1 MTSPYFSISNYDFTS
16 IVTYSGSVSPSGGD
30 LKVDEYN
37 YPWRNYATA
46 VNSGR
51 KLRKYTVEVASLV
64 RADIETF
71 LNVVNNAQLDDEFCP
86 GDSDRAAYVYM
97 AHAEA
102 TKPDLVA
109 NPTTGIMCWWYKA
122 KAEITV
128 RGAWLYGPD
137 QGQALVNSMPL
148 WSYSVFTNNGNI
160 PAGIDYCMVSGGYDT
175 DYIKSLA
182 LRTYLYPTALPDPRG
197 DILVCTKMMRNDRL
211 EFNRWGEVRH
221 QYSTNFPMIYA
232 ELQKDL
238 QGSGFMNYGTGGSI
252 GLNALHLGNNGK
264 IIMPFW
270 GPLPISLPPYLEVW
284 VTAITGTPIVQ
295 SGNASDLS
303 DLAGWSH
310 TLQLGYNKIYAPL
323 NTGMSDV
330 FFGITTGAGDAITIS
345 SIKGVVNRYVAPSS
359 MYLPD
364 PGATFAFVVAGYSG
378 GSLLNQLQYNYR
390 DLFYF

>member
-51 KLRKYTVEVASLV
+51 KLRKYAVEVASLV
-64 RADIETF
+64 RSDIETF
-71 LNVVNNAQLDDEFCP
+71 MNVVNNAQQDDEFCP

-109 NPTTGIMCWWYKA
+109 NPVTGIMCWWYKA

-137 QGQALVNSMPL
+137 QGQALVSNKTIPS
-148 WSYSVFTNNGNI
+148 SSAFTNNGNI
-160 PAGIDYCMVSGGYDT
+160 AAGIDYVLASGGYDT
-175 DYIKSLA
+175 DYMKNLGVYS
-182 LRTYLYPTALPDPRG
+182 YLTNSNELQGY
-197 DILVCTKMMRNDRL
+197 ILLCTKMMRNDRL

-221 QYSTNFPMIYA
+221 SYSTNFPMIYA

-310 TLQLGYNKIYAPL
+310 TLQLGYNKIYTPL
-323 NTGMSDV
+323 NTGMTDV
-330 FFGITTGAGDAITIS
+330 FFGITTGGSDAITIS

-359 MYLPD
+359 MYLID
-364 PGATFAFVVAGYSG
+364 PGASFTFGVTCFG
-378 GSLLNQLQYNYR
+378 GGTLLNQLEYNYR

>member
-51 KLRKYTVEVASLV
+51 KLRKYAVEVASLV
-64 RADIETF
+64 RSDIETF
-71 LNVVNNAQLDDEFCP
+71 MNVVNNAQQDDEFCP

-109 NPTTGIMCWWYKA
+109 NPATGIMCWWYKA

-137 QGQALVNSMPL
+137 QGQALVSNKTIPS
-148 WSYSVFTNNGNI
+148 SSFFTNNGSI
-160 PAGIDYCMVSGGYDT
+160 GAGIDYVLASGGYDT
-175 DYIKSLA
+175 DYMKNLGVYS
-182 LRTYLYPTALPDPRG
+182 YLTNSNELQGY
-197 DILVCTKMMRNDRL
+197 ILLCTKMMRNDRL

-310 TLQLGYNKIYAPL
+310 TLQLGYNKIYTPL
-323 NTGMSDV
+323 NTGMTDV
-330 FFGITTGAGDAITIS
+330 FFGITTGASDAITIS
-345 SIKGVVNRYVAPSS
+345 SITGVVNRYVAPSS
-359 MYLPD
+359 MYLLD
-364 PGATFAFVVAGYSG
+364 PGASFTFVVTCFG
-378 GSLLNQLQYNYR
+378 GGTLLSQLEYNYR
-390 DLFYF
+390 DLLYF

>member
-51 KLRKYTVEVASLV
+51 KLRKYAVEVASLV
-64 RADIETF
+64 RSDIETF
-71 LNVVNNAQLDDEFCP
+71 MNVVNNAQQDDEFCP

-109 NPTTGIMCWWYKA
+109 NPSTGIMCWWYKA

-137 QGQALVNSMPL
+137 QGQVLVSNKTIPCS
-148 WSYSVFTNNGNI
+148 SAFTNNGNI
-160 PAGIDYCMVSGGYDT
+160 AAGIDYVLASGGYDT
-175 DYIKSLA
+175 DYMKNLGVYS
-182 LRTYLYPTALPDPRG
+182 YLTNSNELQGY
-197 DILVCTKMMRNDRL
+197 ILLCTKMMRNDRL

-310 TLQLGYNKIYAPL
+310 TLQLGYNKIYTPL
-323 NTGMSDV
+323 NTGMTDV
-330 FFGITTGAGDAITIS
+330 FFGITTGASDAITIS

-364 PGATFAFVVAGYSG
+364 PGATFTFVVTSFG
-378 GSLLNQLQYNYR
+378 GGTLLSQLEYNYR

>member
-1 MTSPYFSISNYDFTS
+1 
-16 IVTYSGSVSPSGGD
+16 
-30 LKVDEYN
+30 
-37 YPWRNYATA
+37 

-51 KLRKYTVEVASLV
+51 KLRKYAVEVASLA
-64 RADIETF
+64 RSDIETF

-109 NPTTGIMCWWYKA
+109 NPATGIMCWWYKA

-137 QGQALVNSMPL
+137 QGQALVSNKTIPCNSA
-148 WSYSVFTNNGNI
+148 FTNNGNI
-160 PAGIDYCMVSGGYDT
+160 PAGPDYVLASGGYDT
-175 DYIKSLA
+175 DYMKNIGIYA
-182 LRTYLYPTALPDPRG
+182 YLTNNNELQSY
-197 DILVCTKMMRNDRL
+197 ILLCTKMMRNDRL

-221 QYSTNFPMIYA
+221 SYSTNFPMIYA

-270 GPLPISLPPYLEVW
+270 GPLPVSLPPYLEVW
-284 VTAITGTPIVQ
+284 VTAITGNPIVQ

-310 TLQLGYNKIYAPL
+310 TLQLGYNKIYTTL
-323 NTGMSDV
+323 NTGMTDV

-364 PGATFAFVVAGYSG
+364 PGATFTFVVNCYG
-378 GSLLNQLQYNYR
+378 GGTLLNQLQYNYR